1 MTTKNIR
8 VLLVDE
14 GLAGMIS
21 VPMEAYFQFTFV
33 MSERL
38 EIFEDDFAHIGV
50 PTSDGILAQRRS
62 SILPN
67 SAHDP
72 DLYEQP

>member
-8 VLLVDE
+8 VLLVDD

-21 VPMEAYFQFTFV
+21 VPMEAYFRFSFD

-38 EIFEDDFAHIGV
+38 EMFEDDFAHIGV
-50 PTSDGILAQRRS
+50 QTNDGRLGHRRN

-72 DLYEQP
+72 DLHEQS

>member
-8 VLLVDE
+8 VLLVDD

-21 VPMEAYFQFTFV
+21 VPMEAYFQFTFD

-38 EIFEDDFAHIGV
+38 EMFEDDFAHLGV
-50 PTSDGILAQRRS
+50 STSDGILGQRRLS
-62 SILPN
+62 MLPD

-72 DLYEQP
+72 DLHEQS